1 MADRNTARLAAPLA
15 LLMAAVA
22 VVVVIQASSPSTP
35 PSHPPSVT
43 RTALTHRV
51 RHLRAPPRNYV
62 VQAGDT
68 LSTIAAK
75 TGVSLAAI
83 QRLNPGI
90 DPQALQTGQSLK
102 LSP

>member
-22 VVVVIQASSPSTP
+22 VAAVIQASGSSSPSQP
-35 PSHPPSVT
+35 PPVT
-43 RTALTHRV
+43 RTAQVHHV
-51 RHLRAPPRNYV
+51 RHARAPPRSYV

-75 TGVSLAAI
+75 TGVSLATI

>member
-1 MADRNTARLAAPLA
+1 MADRNPARLAALLA

-22 VVVVIQASSPSTP
+22 VVVVIQASGSGSS
-35 PSHPPSVT
+35 SHPPAVT
-43 RTALTHRV
+43 RTARTHRV
-51 RHLRAPPRNYV
+51 KHVRAPPRNYV

-75 TGVSLAAI
+75 TGVSLATI

>member
-1 MADRNTARLAAPLA
+1 MADRNPARLAALLA

-22 VVVVIQASSPSTP
+22 VVVVIQASGSGSS
-35 PSHPPSVT
+35 SHPPAVT
-43 RTALTHRV
+43 RTAQTHRV
-51 RHLRAPPRNYV
+51 RHARAPPRSYV
-62 VQAGDT
+62 VQSGDT

-75 TGVSLAAI
+75 TGVSLATI

>member
-1 MADRNTARLAAPLA
+1 MAARNTARLAAPLA
-15 LLMAAVA
+15 LIGAAVAVA
-22 VVVVIQASSPSTP
+22 VVVQASRPGSPSGAQ
-35 PSHPPSVT
+35 SVT

-51 RHLRAPPRNYV
+51 RHARAPPRSYV

-68 LSTIAAK
+68 LSAIAAK

>member
-22 VVVVIQASSPSTP
+22 VAAVIQASGSSSPSQP
-35 PSHPPSVT
+35 PPVT
-43 RTALTHRV
+43 RTAQVHHV
-51 RHLRAPPRNYV
+51 RHARAPPRSY

-75 TGVSLAAI
+75 TGVSLATI